1 MKRLFAGPCA
11 LVLLSLFF
19 VNAPIQAQTAD
30 RSEGTFRYDVSHEVI
45 LSGTVA
51 SVLTKRTPGMIM
63 GSHLLLT
70 TASGL
75 VDASLGVFGLRGK
88 GALAVTPGKQ
98 VEVTG
103 VMKTIRNKQ
112 VFLARTVT
120 TDGKTYAIRN
130 AYGIPVS
137 PQARARASRKSAGE
151 GL

>member
-1 MKRLFAGPCA
+1 V
-11 LVLLSLFF
+11 VLLSLFF
-19 VNAPIQAQTAD
+19 FNASIQAQTAG
-30 RSEGTFRYDVSHEVI
+30 RSDGTFRYDVSHEVT

-51 SVLTKRTPGMIM
+51 SVLTKKTPGMLM

-75 VDASLGVFGLRGK
+75 VDTSLGAFGLRGK

-120 TDGKTYAIRN
+120 VGGKIYEIRN
-130 AYGIPVS
+130 VHGIPVS
-137 PQARARASRKSAGE
+137 PQARERASRKTAGE